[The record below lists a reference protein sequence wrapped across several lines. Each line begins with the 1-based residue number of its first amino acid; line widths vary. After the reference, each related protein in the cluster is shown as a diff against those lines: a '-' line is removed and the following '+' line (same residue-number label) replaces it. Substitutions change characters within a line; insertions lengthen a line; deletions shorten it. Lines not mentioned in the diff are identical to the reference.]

1 MKLSYTKP
9 ASCWVEALPM
19 GNGRLGAM
27 AYGDPVSDTIQ
38 INEETLWSGWFDEY
52 ADNTE
57 TVAHLAEIREAIFS
71 GDYRKGSELTQK
83 YMVCGSDGSRG
94 AAYGTYQT
102 AGELHFTFTGAETE
116 NITNYRRGLDLLTG
130 VSSSSWKCGAASFS
144 GCVFVSFADGA
155 VFVKY
160 ESNHPF
166 DAFLT
171 YTRENSRI
179 TYTDAS
185 IRMTGAFEN
194 STAYAMAASVSHTGG
209 KAVCEE
215 SGIRFQG
222 VTSAEVRL
230 DVRTTYVMPDEN
242 GLPKPSS
249 DPEIPYRRAENTV
262 RSADRPFNEALAA
275 SAEILGEM
283 MNRVYLRLNAD
294 RSLETLPTDMRLER
308 MKNGGRDT
316 SLLETYFAFGR
327 YLLISSSYHC
337 TLPANL
343 QGIWTNEYRPPWSC
357 DYHININIQMNYW
370 LAESCGMPE
379 LADAFF
385 DYITFLSRHG
395 RRTARIQYGAGGWTA
410 HTITT
415 PWGFTA
421 PGEGASWGSF
431 MCAGAWCCQHI
442 IMRYEYSLG
451 REFLR
456 KNYDILRSA
465 CEFFLDFLV
474 TDPNTGYLVTCPSN
488 SPENSFYANGE
499 RCSICA
505 GPTMDNEIIRDLFEG
520 CIMAADVLG
529 TDEEFTAVLREKLG
543 HISPI
548 RVGKHGQIM
557 EWSEDFDEPEPG
569 HRHISH
575 LYALHPSMQIHRDHP
590 ELKDACA
597 VTLSRRLASGGGHTG
612 WSRAWIT
619 NFYARLGNGDRAL
632 DNLNALLAK
641 STLPNLFDNHP
652 PFQIDGNFGGSA
664 AFAEMLAFSDG
675 RKITLLPALPTD
687 REWQSGE
694 FRGIRL
700 RGNIEADCIWEK
712 GEVKSCRIL
721 SHRDDKAV
729 FTLECGGH
737 TTEITIPP
745 RGAYVL

>member
-19 GNGRLGAM
+19 GNGRLGAI
-27 AYGDPVSDTIQ
+27 AYGDPVSDTVQ

-57 TVAHLAEIREAIFS
+57 TATHLGEIREAIFS
-71 GDYRKGSELTQK
+71 GDYKKGGELTQK

-94 AAYGTYQT
+94 SAYGTYQT
-102 AGELHFTFTGAETE
+102 AGELHFTFADADPENVTE
-116 NITNYRRGLDLLTG
+116 YRRELNLLTG
-130 VSSSSWKCGAASFS
+130 AASASWKCGGAAFS
-144 GCVFVSFADGA
+144 STVFVSYTDGA

-160 ESNHPF
+160 ESDRPF
-166 DAFLT
+166 SAVLS
-171 YTRENSRI
+171 YTRENCSVS
-179 TYTDAS
+179 YTDTT
-185 IRMTGAFEN
+185 IKMTGRFEN
-194 STAYAMAASVSHTGG
+194 STAYAMAASVSHTDGT
-209 KAVCEE
+209 ADCEE
-215 SGIRFQG
+215 NGIRLG
-222 VTSAEVRL
+222 EVTSVEVRL
-230 DVRTTYVMPDEN
+230 DVRTTYVKPDEN

-249 DPEIPYRRAENTV
+249 DPEIPYLLAEHTV
-262 RSADRPFNEALAA
+262 MSASRPFDEALAA

-283 MNRVYLRLNAD
+283 MNRVTIKLNAD
-294 RSLETLPTDMRLER
+294 RSLDDLPTDIRLER

-327 YLLISSSYHC
+327 YLLISSSYNC
-337 TLPANL
+337 KLPANL

-385 DYITFLSRHG
+385 DYIAFLSRHG
-395 RRTARIQYGAGGWTA
+395 SRTARVQYSSGGWVA
-410 HTITT
+410 HTITN

-442 IMRYEYSLG
+442 ITHYEYSLD

-456 KNYDILRSA
+456 KNYGILRSA

-499 RCSICA
+499 RCAICA
-505 GPTMDNEIIRDLFEG
+505 GPTMDNEIIRDLFDG
-520 CIMAADVLG
+520 CIMASDVLD
-529 TDEEFTAVLREKLG
+529 TDRDFSDILRKKL
-543 HISPI
+543 SCLAPI
-548 RVGKHGQIM
+548 QVGKHGQIM

-575 LYALHPSMQIHRDHP
+575 LYALHPSLQIRRDHP
-590 ELKDACA
+590 ELMDACA

-619 NFYARLGNGDRAL
+619 NFYARLGDGDRAL

-664 AFAEMLAFSDG
+664 AFCEMLAFSDG
-675 RKITLLPALPTD
+675 RNITLLPALPSD
-687 REWQSGE
+687 SEWQGGE
-694 FRGIRL
+694 FCGIRL
-700 RGNIEADCIWEK
+700 RGNIEADCVWK
-712 GEVKSCRIL
+712 NGEVKSCRIL
-721 SHRDDKAV
+721 SHRDDEAV
-729 FTLECGGH
+729 FTLTYSGH
-737 TTEITIPP
+737 TQEITVPP
-745 RGAYVL
+745 HGAYVL